1 MLYVASLLK
10 RTSGTCNFYFSAL
23 FHHILR
29 LYFVQQYP
37 AEFISVVCFNKII
50 PGAAIIKHQYM
61 NMPCDT
67 RLFQKKKK
75 KNTVP
80 SASLLFYI
88 VQMELALVPRC
99 SHVCPP

>member
-1 MLYVASLLK
+1 MQYVASLLK

-37 AEFISVVCFNKII
+37 AEFISVVSFNKII
-50 PGAAIIKHQYM
+50 PGAALIKHQYM

-67 RLFQKKKK
+67 RLFQKNE

-80 SASLLFYI
+80 SASLLFHI
-88 VQMELALVPRC
+88 VQMELA
-99 SHVCPP
+99 